1 MVTDNLDLLLISPQI
16 CVAEVEWKR
25 YKEYEVRTSR
35 GVTEGE
41 AKSYPLLPSREQIL
55 SSLLS
60 TQACPPQ
67 IARSVSKG
75 VEDVVVVKHAFRGIL
90 S

>member
-67 IARSVSKG
+67 IALAPFPNGWRT
-75 VEDVVVVKHAFRGIL
+75 FL
-90 S
+90 LLNTL